1 MKNLIF
7 LVRCFIRQ
15 CYRFWKTFLWH
26 FIFPLKT
33 KILTLFWHIKCG
45 KNVRFMGRTII
56 RTHEKDAIC
65 IGDDVIFNSLDNV
78 NLVGLKGA
86 TILCAS
92 KGSKI
97 VIGNRTGLSA
107 SVLNSRGLIQI
118 GDNVNIG
125 GNVRIFDHDFHP
137 IEWWAR
143 RKPEQTDKTRVRPV
157 VIGDDVFIGTNA
169 IILKG
174 THIGERSIVA
184 AGSVVFGLNIPPDSI
199 VKGNPA
205 VIVKQKLS

>member
-1 MKNLIF
+1 
-7 LVRCFIRQ
+7 
-15 CYRFWKTFLWH
+15 
-26 FIFPLKT
+26 
-33 KILTLFWHIKCG
+33 
-45 KNVRFMGRTII
+45 MGRTII